1 MTNIHVVTIV
11 IDTGT
16 VVMTQSGIAKA
27 SWGFVTPHVVS
38 KPKRK
43 AEKNI

>member
-1 MTNIHVVTIV
+1 MTNIHVVTI
-11 IDTGT
+11 IADMGT
-16 VVMTQSGIAKA
+16 VVVSQSGIAKA
-27 SWGFVTPHVVS
+27 SQGFVTPHVVS